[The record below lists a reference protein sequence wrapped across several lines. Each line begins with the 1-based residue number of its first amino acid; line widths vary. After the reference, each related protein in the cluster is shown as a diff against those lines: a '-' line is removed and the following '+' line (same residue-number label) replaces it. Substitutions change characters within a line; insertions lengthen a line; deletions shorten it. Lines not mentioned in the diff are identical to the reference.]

1 MAGEWEPTRTLL
13 RRLRWSLVH
22 PLATRLNGDERS
34 RLVGPG
40 VEFAGVREYQPGD
53 DIRRI
58 DWNLTARSNTP
69 FIREAQADGAIDV
82 WLVVD
87 VSPSV
92 DWGTGLCLKRYR
104 AIELAAVAG
113 QLLARHGNRLG
124 LLLFADRPLG
134 IVPPAT
140 GRAHL
145 ERVVGR
151 LRMHPRSR
159 SRGPTDLRGAL
170 EAVRRLARRPSLIV
184 VTSDFLVPDGWA
196 EALRLLAQRHEV
208 VAARLRDPRESDLPD
223 VGLVTFEDPET
234 GEQLTVNTSSKRL
247 RERFAQAAAAQAER
261 IKTSLTECG
270 VDQVVLGTDEDTL
283 PALAAFLDA
292 RRRRR
297 GARWAGRRGPS
308 AA

>member
-1 MAGEWEPTRTLL
+1 
-13 RRLRWSLVH
+13 
-22 PLATRLNGDERS
+22 
-34 RLVGPG
+34 
-40 VEFAGVREYQPGD
+40 
-53 DIRRI
+53 
-58 DWNLTARSNTP
+58 
-69 FIREAQADGAIDV
+69 
-82 WLVVD
+82 
-87 VSPSV
+87 
-92 DWGTGLCLKRYR
+92 
-104 AIELAAVAG
+104 
-113 QLLARHGNRLG
+113 
-124 LLLFADRPLG
+124 
-134 IVPPAT
+134 
-140 GRAHL
+140 
-145 ERVVGR
+145 
-151 LRMHPRSR
+151 MHPRSR

-208 VAARLRDPRESDLPD
+208 VAARLRDARESDLPD

-261 IKTSLTECG
+261 IKTSLSESG
-270 VDQVVLGTDEDTL
+270 VDQVVLGTDEDML